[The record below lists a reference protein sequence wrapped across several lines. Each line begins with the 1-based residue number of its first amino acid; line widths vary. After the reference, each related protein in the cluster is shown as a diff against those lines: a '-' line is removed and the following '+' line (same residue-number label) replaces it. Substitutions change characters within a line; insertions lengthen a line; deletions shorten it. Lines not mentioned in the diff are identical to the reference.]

1 VCCQDTHPEKLRTCT
16 VSQSRF
22 DALTTK
28 SHVKCICGNRPHG
41 TILRRHSRAY
51 RRLNMASYNTCTF
64 HCNSLLHLF
73 VCLAAC
79 SIHASAASYMK
90 LQSRPVNLISDII
103 LLVPEA
109 VFSVCTEQT
118 LKGKEGRKKERKEGR
133 DSNLLTPE

>member
-1 VCCQDTHPEKLRTCT
+1 
-16 VSQSRF
+16 
-22 DALTTK
+22 
-28 SHVKCICGNRPHG
+28 
-41 TILRRHSRAY
+41 
-51 RRLNMASYNTCTF
+51 
-64 HCNSLLHLF
+64 
-73 VCLAAC
+73 
-79 SIHASAASYMK
+79 MK